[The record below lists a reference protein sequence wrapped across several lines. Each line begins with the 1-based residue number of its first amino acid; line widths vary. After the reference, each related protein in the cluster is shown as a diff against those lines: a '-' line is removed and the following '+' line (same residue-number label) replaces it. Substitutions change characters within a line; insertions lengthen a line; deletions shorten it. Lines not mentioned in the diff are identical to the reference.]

1 MAFIFRN
8 KVIMETENKQ
18 DLNKKEEKWW
28 MPVMIFYAKTT
39 SWIILPLVLSVFGG
53 RYVSKTIGSQV
64 VFFLFV
70 ILGFLITCFGIYR
83 EIKNYKKTI
92 DN

>member
-18 DLNKKEEKWW
+18 ELVKKEEKWW
-28 MPVMIFYAKTT
+28 RPVMFFYAKTT
-39 SWIILPLVLSVFGG
+39 SWIIFPLILSVLGG
-53 RYVSKTIGSQV
+53 RYVSKTFGSQILFFVFV
-64 VFFLFV
+64 VF
-70 ILGFLITCFGIYR
+70 GFLITCFGIYR
-83 EIKNYKKTI
+83 EIKNYKKTF

>member
-1 MAFIFRN
+1 
-8 KVIMETENKQ
+8 METENKQ

-28 MPVMIFYAKTT
+28 RPVMLFYAKTT
-39 SWIILPLVLSVFGG
+39 SWIILPLVLSILGG

-70 ILGFLITCFGIYR
+70 IFGFLITCFGIYR